1 MGPTEAALDEKSEI
15 LAEWFVDP
23 KIEAQSDLTTAH
35 QLATSK
41 CSRGRTGYR
50 SRQPGR
56 VDTHY

>member
-35 QLATSK
+35 QLATS
-41 CSRGRTGYR
+41 SV
-50 SRQPGR
+50 PGDALAIAPANPAEW
-56 VDTHY
+56 DTHY